1 MPKPNVKEKIL
12 EAGLHLIHLNGFNG
26 CSVQDITSFAGVPK
40 GSFYNHFASKDELAL
55 YALDRFWTNG
65 DERRDILKN
74 NDIEPATRL
83 REFFN
88 SLTKAIINNNYE
100 KGCLIGNMS
109 TELSIHQ
116 IFREKLTSLYDSW
129 KILVEECVQEAKD
142 KDQIRINLPAASIAD
157 FLINSWEGATMR
169 AKVEKSSK
177 PFDEFDQV
185 IFSSLFSQ

>member
-1 MPKPNVKEKIL
+1 MM
-12 EAGLHLIHLNGFNG
+12 
-26 CSVQDITSFAGVPK
+26 T
-40 GSFYNHFASKDELAL
+40 Y
-55 YALDRFWTNG
+55 
-65 DERRDILKN
+65 
-74 NDIEPATRL
+74 RL

-109 TELSIHQ
+109 AELSIHQ
-116 IFREKLTSLYDSW
+116 IFREKLSSLYDSW
-129 KILVEECVQEAKD
+129 KILVEECVQKAKD

-177 PFDEFDQV
+177 PFDEFDQI